1 VAAKVVVRA
10 RFRAESLAADA
21 DAAFACFG
29 SALGAIVTLLPRFG
43 GAIAGVLFA
52 FTFSAARRAWS
63 TFVTALSGA
72 WTFCS
77 CFAPP
82 PLPLLRPASAASG
95 VLLMRT
101 CAAGIASGGGS
112 DDAVFGCKNGEGY
125 DAGERRDIE
134 RRAGRAGDLDLLNWC
149 RDESD
154 SMP

>member
-1 VAAKVVVRA
+1 MRA

-101 CAAGIASGGGS
+101 CAASRAWVSIPFSPTSMAPMTCRLPRLSWTAPPLPS
-112 DDAVFGCKNGEGY
+112 CK
-125 DAGERRDIE
+125 
-134 RRAGRAGDLDLLNWC
+134 C
-149 RDESD
+149 FT
-154 SMP
+154 P